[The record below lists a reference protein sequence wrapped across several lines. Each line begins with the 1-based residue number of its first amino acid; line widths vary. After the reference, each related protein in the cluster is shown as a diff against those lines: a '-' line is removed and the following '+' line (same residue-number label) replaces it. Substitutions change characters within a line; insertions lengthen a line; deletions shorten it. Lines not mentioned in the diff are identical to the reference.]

1 MKRTIML
8 LAAFAA
14 IILATAANP
23 TATKYTPAQ
32 CEGSGMPYPEV
43 CRTPAPDSLRAVMI
57 NHVGRHGA
65 RFLSSGRF
73 TATML
78 RALAKADSLGTITRE
93 GKEFRTLCNQIVN
106 CTAGRWGALD
116 SLGMAEQ
123 RAIASRLF
131 ATFPDVVKGS
141 RINAI
146 SSYSPRCIMS
156 MDEFTHQLS
165 RLDNHLEIY
174 TSSGRQNSPLVRP
187 FDTDEA
193 YKEFMASDTWREA
206 YQKFF
211 DTEVTAAPAMR
222 LLGKDYPFEGDEAAD
237 LTMTIYKII
246 SGCSAMSVKAPWE
259 KFLTIEEYNALWAV
273 SNLHHYLTHSASTLS
288 TAAPDMASALLAD
301 LIRTT
306 DSFIAGENTSRIML
320 RFGHAETMMP
330 LLALMHVA
338 GCYYMTNYFD
348 TVGLH
353 WRDFHVV
360 PMASNLQ
367 LILFTDAK
375 GEYYVRMDL
384 NEVPVPIIPGRT
396 ALYTRWS
403 EARDYFNKCL
413 PLIDQLF

>member
-43 CRTPAPDSLRAVMI
+43 RRTPAPDSLRAVMI

-73 TATML
+73 TSTML

-306 DSFIAGENTSRIML
+306 DSFIAGENPSRIML